1 MSTLYPPGRDRSAS
15 IPGHARRPLFDGHTR
30 QPTCG
35 SDSLPYLNCLTG
47 TIHPACFWARQ
58 PTLPNPLPHYAN
70 SDALLKVNPRQ
81 RKRMPISE
89 PKPLSF
95 EFDGHAYL
103 ARPTPGDGHN
113 RHNARCDLDHADD
126 DIIQASKGFISIP
139 RGSNYLRTRP
149 STGDSSMQNN
159 TRPMASPSGTQ
170 PEQPIFSPLPRIHLG
185 EHRGEYVTLTLDGER
200 LKRRQKN
207 NGHLSGLCRPFDG
220 IEGIGADV
228 VSLS

>member
-1 MSTLYPPGRDRSAS
+1 M
-15 IPGHARRPLFDGHTR
+15 HVVH
-30 QPTCG
+30 
-35 SDSLPYLNCLTG
+35 CLTG
-47 TIHPACFWARQ
+47 IRGSLLANLTHSPISTVLLALFTPLFFWARQ
-58 PTLPNPLPHYAN
+58 PTLPNPLPHYAK
-70 SDALLKVNPRQ
+70 SDALLKVNLRQ
-81 RKRMPISE
+81 RKRMPILE

-126 DIIQASKGFISIP
+126 DIIQTS
-139 RGSNYLRTRP
+139 SNYLGTRP
-149 STGDSSMQNN
+149 STSDSSMQNN

-170 PEQPIFSPLPRIHLG
+170 PEQPIFSPLPRIHLE
-185 EHRGEYVTLTLDGER
+185 EHRGKYVTLTLGGER
-200 LKRRQKN
+200 RKRRQKK

>member
-1 MSTLYPPGRDRSAS
+1 MSTLYPPGRDRSGS

-47 TIHPACFWARQ
+47 TIHPAVFWARQ
-58 PTLPNPLPHYAN
+58 PTLPNPLPHSAN
-70 SDALLKVNPRQ
+70 SDAFLKVNLRQ
-81 RKRMPISE
+81 RKRLPISE

-103 ARPTPGDGHN
+103 AQPMPEDGHN

-126 DIIQASKGFISIP
+126 DIIQTSSIFL
-139 RGSNYLRTRP
+139 GTCP

-170 PEQPIFSPLPRIHLG
+170 PEQPIFAPLPRIHLG
-185 EHRGEYVTLTLDGER
+185 EHRGEYVTLTLGGER
-200 LKRRQKN
+200 RKRRQKKK
-207 NGHLSGLCRPFDG
+207 GHLSGLCRPFDG